1 MFVGSIDGKIK
12 RWDLS
17 GEGKKKEIEI
27 VKTIEKN
34 EKNSKKIVAV
44 GSTTEIEEKKIEN
57 IENEKSLIKY
67 PRRRFLDFYFEDAII
82 AEEVR
87 RKAVAA
93 GGDGKY
99 VIICNIIIINICNTI
114 FFIFNIIIIIIC
126 NIIII
131 IICKIIIIIICII
144 IIIIIIIFKTSLSSL
159 LFVTL

>member
-1 MFVGSIDGKIK
+1 MVLGSIDGKIK

-93 GGDGKY
+93 GGDGKF
-99 VIICNIIIINICNTI
+99 VIICNIIFFIICNIIIINICN
-114 FFIFNIIIIIIC
+114 IIIITIC
-126 NIIII
+126 NIV
-131 IICKIIIIIICII
+131 
-144 IIIIIIIFKTSLSSL
+144 IIFIIL
-159 LFVTL
+159 

>member
-1 MFVGSIDGKIK
+1 MNIWYLKFWFLEFCFIFLFVGSIDGKIK

-87 RKAVAA
+87 RKSVAA
-93 GGDGKY
+93 GGDGKF
-99 VIICNIIIINICNTI
+99 VIICNIIFCIILNIIIINICH
-114 FFIFNIIIIIIC
+114 IIIIIIC

-131 IICKIIIIIICII
+131 FII
-144 IIIIIIIFKTSLSSL
+144 L
-159 LFVTL
+159 